1 MQLILAIDSDPRR
14 SEQLANLV
22 RSRLQVD
29 LVQATSAGEAL
40 HALRDRVPDLI
51 LTSPLLSPFDD
62 GVLDEYLRD
71 LGAAATH
78 VQTVRIP
85 MLSTGPRKNSAAKR
99 LFSLGR
105 KTQTSSA
112 APDGCDPKIFADE
125 IAHYL
130 TRSLEGRSVAAK
142 AAPPTVWE
150 SEPAPA
156 VQRVDAAFARGASAP
171 EDWGAP
177 DVLVEEF
184 RESTPV
190 TAAPVIEDTH
200 VPGSILDLRTPIVH
214 APEPVKFAQA
224 KPIDFVQVR
233 PVAAEPE
240 AMTYAFA
247 EPEPVT
253 FVAPE
258 RVAFVAPEPVVIE
271 PEPMF
276 VEPEPEFVEPERPAY
291 VRPELLYVEPAPV
304 AHVDRTPPVI
314 RQPERPVDSAQ
325 GRPAP
330 VKPAGISA
338 PVKTTPA
345 PANAAAPS
353 TGNSAS
359 FEAALAAIRAAWAT
373 PEPKTPAPAGPV
385 SAAGRAK
392 PLAGSG
398 EVDLTN
404 AIDALEDVTGVDGSA
419 PATDDHSPDD
429 QTPSAGRKPDESGKR
444 PEKPRARKT
453 RGAGDRDDWGG
464 LDSNQ
469 YEYSALVKKLDEVT
483 EDKVTP
489 RATGRR

>member
-22 RSRLQVD
+22 RSRLEVD
-29 LVQATSAGEAL
+29 LVQATSAGEGL

-85 MLSTGPRKNSAAKR
+85 MLSTGPRKSAAKR

-105 KTQTSSA
+105 KTQTSAA
-112 APDGCDPKIFADE
+112 APDGCDPKVFADE

-130 TRSLEGRSVAAK
+130 TRSLDGRSVVAK
-142 AAPPTVWE
+142 AAPPNVRE

-156 VQRVDAAFARGASAP
+156 MQRVDAAFARGASAP

-177 DVLVEEF
+177 EVLVQEF
-184 RESTPV
+184 REAVTATPV
-190 TAAPVIEDTH
+190 EDTH

-214 APEPVKFAQA
+214 APEPVKFAQG
-224 KPIDFVQVR
+224 R
-233 PVAAEPE
+233 PVAVEPE
-240 AMTYAFA
+240 AMTYVFA
-247 EPEPVT
+247 EPEPVA

-258 RVAFVAPEPVVIE
+258 PVAFVAPEPVVIE
-271 PEPMF
+271 PEPLF
-276 VEPEPEFVEPERPAY
+276 VEPEFVEPERPAY

-314 RQPERPVDSAQ
+314 TQPERPVDSVQ

-330 VKPAGISA
+330 VKPAGIKA
-338 PVKTTPA
+338 PVSTTPA
-345 PANAAAPS
+345 TTNAAAPS

-373 PEPKTPAPAGPV
+373 PEPKTPAPAVPV
-385 SAAGRAK
+385 SAASRAK
-392 PLAGSG
+392 PMAGSG

-404 AIDALEDVTGVDGSA
+404 EIDAMEDVTGVEGST

-429 QTPSAGRKPDESGKR
+429 QTPSARRKPDASSKR
-444 PEKPRARKT
+444 PEKPRVRKT
-453 RGAGDRDDWGG
+453 RGAGERDDWSG
-464 LDSNQ
+464 LDQNQ
-469 YEYSALVKKLDEVT
+469 YEFSALVKKLDEVT

-489 RATGRR
+489 RATNRR

>member
-22 RSRLQVD
+22 RSRLEVD

-105 KTQTSSA
+105 KTETSSA
-112 APDGCDPKIFADE
+112 APDGCDPKVFADE

-130 TRSLEGRSVAAK
+130 TRSLEGRAVVAK
-142 AAPPTVWE
+142 AAPPAARE

-156 VQRVDAAFARGASAP
+156 MQRVDAAFARGASAP
-171 EDWGAP
+171 DDWGAP
-177 DVLVEEF
+177 ETLVQEF

-190 TAAPVIEDTH
+190 IATPVVEDSH
-200 VPGSILDLRTPIVH
+200 VPGSILDLRTPIVR
-214 APEPVKFAQA
+214 APEPVNVAQA
-224 KPIDFVQVR
+224 KPFDFAQGR
-233 PVAAEPE
+233 PVAVEPE
-240 AMTYAFA
+240 PMTYVLA
-247 EPEPVT
+247 EPEP
-253 FVAPE
+253 
-258 RVAFVAPEPVVIE
+258 VAFVAPEPMTFVAPEPMTFVAPEPVLIE
-271 PEPMF
+271 PEPVF
-276 VEPEPEFVEPERPAY
+276 AEPEPEWVEPERPAY
-291 VRPELLYVEPAPV
+291 VRPAPF
-304 AHVDRTPPVI
+304 
-314 RQPERPVDSAQ
+314 DSAQ
-325 GRPAP
+325 SRPAP
-330 VKPAGISA
+330 VKPAGIKA
-338 PVKTTPA
+338 PVSITPA

-373 PEPKTPAPAGPV
+373 PEPKTPAPAGPA
-385 SAAGRAK
+385 SAPGRAK

-404 AIDALEDVTGVDGSA
+404 EIDALEDVTGVDGSA
-419 PATDDHSPDD
+419 SATDDHSPDD
-429 QTPSAGRKPDESGKR
+429 SQTPSARRKPDTSSKR
-444 PEKPRARKT
+444 PEKPRGRKM
-453 RGAGDRDDWGG
+453 RGAGDRDNWGV
-464 LDSNQ
+464 LDPKQ
-469 YEYSALVKKLDEVT
+469 YQFSAIVKELDDVT
-483 EDKVTP
+483 DDKVTP
-489 RATGRR
+489 RATNRR